1 MYHFVFDGIQGPII
15 SCSRYCIS
23 GLSFLLL
30 GKMYKNKKYN
40 ILVMGSTA
48 MTDLFTFAA
57 LPLVKGSEAEE
68 GRRWA
73 GQDSDGG
80 TEQTDWKLQI

>member
-1 MYHFVFDGIQGPII
+1 M
-15 SCSRYCIS
+15 
-23 GLSFLLL
+23 
-30 GKMYKNKKYN
+30 GKNYKNKKCN
-40 ILVMGSTA
+40 LFILGSTA

>member
-1 MYHFVFDGIQGPII
+1 
-15 SCSRYCIS
+15 
-23 GLSFLLL
+23 
-30 GKMYKNKKYN
+30 
-40 ILVMGSTA
+40 MGSTE
-48 MTDLFTFAA
+48 MTDPFTFAA

-80 TEQTDWKLQI
+80 TEQTDWKLQIWDEIQY

>member
-1 MYHFVFDGIQGPII
+1 
-15 SCSRYCIS
+15 
-23 GLSFLLL
+23 
-30 GKMYKNKKYN
+30 MYKNKKYD
-40 ILVMGSTA
+40 IFIMGSAANA

>member
-1 MYHFVFDGIQGPII
+1 MFDGIKSPII
-15 SCSRYCIS
+15 SYSHYCIS
-23 GLSFLLL
+23 GLRFFYW
-30 GKMYKNKKYN
+30 GKCTKRKKYN
-40 ILVMGSTA
+40 IFILASTA

>member
-1 MYHFVFDGIQGPII
+1 
-15 SCSRYCIS
+15 
-23 GLSFLLL
+23 
-30 GKMYKNKKYN
+30 
-40 ILVMGSTA
+40 MGSTE
-48 MTDLFTFAA
+48 MTDPFTFAA

-80 TEQTDWKLQI
+80 TEQTDWKLQIWDKTQY

>member
-1 MYHFVFDGIQGPII
+1 MRAV
-15 SCSRYCIS
+15 
-23 GLSFLLL
+23 L
-30 GKMYKNKKYN
+30 
-40 ILVMGSTA
+40 TA

-80 TEQTDWKLQI
+80 TEQTDWKLQIWDKTQY